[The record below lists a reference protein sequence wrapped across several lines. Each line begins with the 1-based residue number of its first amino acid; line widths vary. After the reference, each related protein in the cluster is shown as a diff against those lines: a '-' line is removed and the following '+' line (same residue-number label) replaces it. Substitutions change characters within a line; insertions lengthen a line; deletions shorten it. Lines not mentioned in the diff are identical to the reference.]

1 MKVVGLVTEYNPFHK
16 GHLYHIE
23 KSKQITG
30 ADYCIC
36 VMSGNFVQRGNPAI
50 IDKWNRTK
58 SALLS
63 GMDMVIELPIHY
75 SVSSAEYFASAAVSL
90 LNDTGVVDSIC
101 FGSELGTLEPL
112 DNLAEIFVTE
122 PRDYKKLLQT
132 HLKSGHN
139 FPSARSLALN
149 DLEGSSYSD
158 IINNPNNILG
168 IEYLKAL
175 KRLKSNIKAYT
186 IQRIG
191 AGYHDSSSESNIASA
206 TAIRN
211 QILKAPSPSKA
222 DISNMLPPES
232 YLVLKEAIA
241 KNQAPIFP
249 SDIFSLLRYKLIT
262 TPEKQLAN
270 ILDISEGLENRIIAS
285 IKSAQS
291 YDELIEMLMTRRYP
305 KTKLH
310 RALIHI
316 LLDIDKKSFEIF
328 SNNGYS
334 QYIRVL
340 GFRKDAQPLMRKM
353 KYNSSLPVL
362 GKIKGSEKALTS
374 LQQKMLSDEI
384 RATEIYNTIIMNK
397 YNIKSKND
405 YSIPLIMI

>member
-16 GHLYHIE
+16 GHLYHME
-23 KSKQITG
+23 KSKQLTG

-36 VMSGNFVQRGNPAI
+36 VMSGNFVQRGTPAI
-50 IDKWNRTK
+50 IDKWNRAK

-63 GMDMVIELPIHY
+63 GMDIVIELPIHY
-75 SVSSAEYFASAAVSL
+75 SVSSAEFFASAAVSL
-90 LNDTGVVDSIC
+90 LHNTGVVDSIC
-101 FGSELGTLEPL
+101 FGSELGSL
-112 DNLAEIFVTE
+112 DKLDALADIFIEE
-122 PRDYKKLLQT
+122 PRDYKMLLQA

-149 DLEGSSYSD
+149 DYEGDSYSE

-175 KRLKSNIKAYT
+175 KRLKSHIKAYT
-186 IQRIG
+186 IERIG
-191 AGYHDSSSESNIASA
+191 AGYHDNSSDVNIASA

-211 QILKAPSPSKA
+211 QIQTASSPQNA
-222 DISNMLPPES
+222 DIENMLPSES
-232 YLVLKEAIA
+232 YSILKAGISN
-241 KNQAPIFP
+241 KQAPVFP
-249 SDIFSLLRYKLIT
+249 ADVFALLRYKLLC

-270 ILDISEGLENRIIAS
+270 ILDISEGLENRIKTA
-285 IKSAQS
+285 IKSANS
-291 YDELIEMLMTRRYP
+291 YDELIDMLMTRRYP

-316 LLDIDKKSFEIF
+316 LLDIDKNSFDVF

-340 GFRKDAQPLMRKM
+340 GFRKDAQALMRKI
-353 KYNSSLPVL
+353 KHNSSLPVL

-374 LQQKMLSDEI
+374 LQQKMLTDEI
-384 RATEIYNTIIMNK
+384 RATEIYNTIILNK
-397 YNIKSKND
+397 YNIKMKND
-405 YSIPLIMI
+405 YSIPLIMV